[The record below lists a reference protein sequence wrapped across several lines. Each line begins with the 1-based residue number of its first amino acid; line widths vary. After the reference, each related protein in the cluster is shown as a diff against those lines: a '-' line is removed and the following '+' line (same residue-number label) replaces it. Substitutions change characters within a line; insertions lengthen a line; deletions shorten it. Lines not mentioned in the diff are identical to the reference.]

1 MRMLRSKGQAVASP
15 QNPDL
20 GKGKRVVIVAKQGK
34 PVDGYP
40 DKENDN
46 RSFDNF
52 QGCGGTEREVILSE

>member
-1 MRMLRSKGQAVASP
+1 LHHS

-52 QGCGGTEREVILSE
+52 QGSGGTEREVILSE